1 MSQEKLAADSS
12 KQFVEDDEITLKDL
26 IKKIQEF
33 WHEAWKNKWWI
44 ILVAALGASAFLLN
58 AWLTP
63 PTYPAKTVFML
74 NEEEGSTSGI
84 SSLLGQFGLGGGGKS
99 KLNLDKIIELSKSFK
114 ILQVALFREV
124 EVEGKKDFYAN
135 HIIRYYDFH
144 DKWKKDTTGLVGF
157 YFTHSQFDSFTRVEN
172 NALKQVH
179 EQVKG
184 GENTEAILSTTYDD
198 KTGILSMSINSI
210 NEELSIGLM
219 KAIYEEL
226 SNFYINK
233 SVESKRTTYENI
245 KFKVD
250 SLRARYQQLSLTLA
264 RLEDQSY
271 GILDKANLVRSNDLR
286 TESQITILA
295 YGEAVKNME
304 LSDFQLRNATPIF
317 QVIDS
322 AVPPIKPNKSS
333 KVSAILIGGFLG
345 GFLSLG
351 FFIGRKIIRDAMSS

>member
-1 MSQEKLAADSS
+1 MSQEKLATDSS

-26 IKKIQEF
+26 VKKIQEF

-44 ILVAALGASAFLLN
+44 IFVAALGASAFLLN

-84 SSLLGQFGLGGGGKS
+84 GSLLGQFGLGGGGKG
-99 KLNLDKIIELSKSFK
+99 KLNLDKILQLSKSIK
-114 ILQVALFREV
+114 ILQAALFREV

-157 YFTHSQFDSFTRVEN
+157 YFMHSQFDSFSRVEN
-172 NALKQVH
+172 NALKQVC
-179 EQVKG
+179 EQIRG
-184 GENTEAILSTTYDD
+184 GENAKGLLSSSYDD
-198 KTGILSMSINSI
+198 KTGILSMSINSVR
-210 NEELSIGLM
+210 EELSIGLM

-233 SVESKRTTYENI
+233 SVESKRKTYENI

-250 SLRARYQQLSLTLA
+250 SLRSRYQQLSLTLA

-304 LSDFQLRNATPIF
+304 LSDFQLRNATPVF
-317 QVIDS
+317 QLIDN
-322 AVPPIKPNKSS
+322 AIPPIKPDKSS
-333 KVSAILIGGFLG
+333 KIKAILIGGFLG

-351 FFIGRKIIRDAMSS
+351 FFIGRKIIRDAMSN